1 MESWKDTVQQYDVK
15 YNLGIG
21 KMMGWKENDSE
32 QKDSSVPLHSVFKL
46 PITYLSEDSVRP
58 LSSLVSS
65 DLEMIASSPEDKG
78 MYDYLLQPQHD
89 FAKNIISDWNQSFT
103 TDTVFLNHSQ
113 QVLHKMPQYL
123 EDMRT
128 YTVDFSHTKGVE
140 KVTNFV
146 GQSPEKFGPGREPEL
161 TEELSVPYQFTQ
173 DKCEKIMEIWKDTK
187 EDPDFLEKYC
197 YIEWDMVKYL
207 NKSPYFLQSLSI
219 INMTAPIMS
228 FIIPIIFLIF
238 PFVILKIQKVP
249 ITFQMYF
256 QVLKD
261 IARHHFIGKTISSLQ
276 SLSWDK
282 IIYMM
287 ITIGLYF
294 LQIYQNI
301 NLCCRFYRNIHRI
314 NSHLTELRDYV
325 GYSIQSMKNFMKI
338 SDKFSSYGDF
348 SQNTHKHY
356 LVLQS
361 FYDELL
367 PIRPFEPG
375 FFKLTEIG
383 YLLKCF
389 YELHSHPQ
397 YEESIRYS
405 MGFEGYMNNLTGI
418 HDNMVHNHI
427 ATANIHSDDSATCV
441 RKQYYPPHVGKEHVK
456 NTFDLSNNAI
466 ITGPNASGKTTML
479 KATTINVIFTQ
490 QFGVGFYKSCDLTPY
505 THIHSYLN
513 IPDTSGRDSLFQAE
527 SRRCKEIIDIIHK
540 PYHESLGEKFSKHF
554 CIFDELYSGTNPT
567 EATKSAYA
575 FLLYLSKYKNVDFIL
590 TTHYVSLCKK
600 LEKKLEKKAAL
611 KKIANYKMDVV
622 ENPETGKVK
631 YTYVMKKGISK
642 IQGAVLIL
650 EEMCYPKEILDEMRK
665 NTQ

>member
-1 MESWKDTVQQYDVK
+1 MESWKETVQQYDDK
-15 YNLGIG
+15 YHLGIG
-21 KMMGWKENDSE
+21 KMMGWEDNTSKEKDASE
-32 QKDSSVPLHSVFKL
+32 PLHSVFKL
-46 PITYLSEDSVRP
+46 PIMYLPEEAVRP
-58 LSSLVSS
+58 LSTLVST
-65 DLEMIASSPEDKG
+65 DLEMVANQGTVVDKDTPEKRG

-89 FAKNIISDWNQSFT
+89 FAKTLISDWNQNFT
-103 TDTVFLNHSQ
+103 TDTEFLSHTQ
-113 QVLHKMPQYL
+113 DVLHKMPQYL
-123 EDMRT
+123 EGMKPT
-128 YTVDFSHTKGVE
+128 KVDSA
-140 KVTNFV
+140 
-146 GQSPEKFGPGREPEL
+146 QADEP
-161 TEELSVPYQFTQ
+161 YRFTQ

-238 PFVILKIQKVP
+238 PFIILKIQNVP
-249 ITFQMYF
+249 INFQMYV

-282 IIYMM
+282 IVYML
-287 ITIGLYF
+287 ITVGLYF

-314 NSHLTELRDYV
+314 NSHLTELRDYLE
-325 GYSIQSMKNFMKI
+325 YSIQSMENFMKI
-338 SDKFSSYGDF
+338 SGNLPSYKDF
-348 SQNTHKHY
+348 TRITRNHCLS
-356 LVLQS
+356 LQA
-361 FYDELL
+361 FYDELV

-389 YELHSHPQ
+389 YELHSHPG

-405 MGFEGYMNNLTGI
+405 MGFEGYVNNLLGI
-418 HDNMVHNHI
+418 HDNMAHRRI
-427 ATANIHSDDSATCV
+427 AMANIHSEPCSTCV
-441 RKQYYPPHVGKEHVK
+441 RKQYYPAHVDKEHVK

-490 QFGVGFYKSCDLTPY
+490 QFGVGFYESCDMAPY

-540 PYHESLGEKFSKHF
+540 PYPDTHENRLAKHF

-567 EATKSAYA
+567 EATQSAYA

-611 KKIANYKMDVV
+611 RKIANYKMDVTK
-622 ENPETGKVK
+622 NPETGKVK
-631 YTYVMKKGISK
+631 YTYLMKRGISK

-650 EEMCYPKEILDEMRK
+650 EEMCYPKEILDEMHK
-665 NTQ
+665 KST

>member
-1 MESWKDTVQQYDVK
+1 MESWKETVQQYDDK
-15 YNLGIG
+15 YHLGIG
-21 KMMGWKENDSE
+21 KMMGWEDKTSNEKDVSE
-32 QKDSSVPLHSVFKL
+32 PLHSVFKL
-46 PITYLSEDSVRP
+46 PIMYLPEDSVRP
-58 LSSLVSS
+58 LSTLVST
-65 DLEMIASSPEDKG
+65 DLEMVANQGTVVDKDTPEKRG

-89 FAKNIISDWNQSFT
+89 FAKTLISDWNHNFT
-103 TDTVFLNHSQ
+103 TDTEFLSHTQ
-113 QVLHKMPQYL
+113 DVLHNMPQYL
-123 EDMRT
+123 EGM
-128 YTVDFSHTKGVE
+128 K
-140 KVTNFV
+140 
-146 GQSPEKFGPGREPEL
+146 
-161 TEELSVPYQFTQ
+161 SVKDDSEQADESYRFTQ
-173 DKCEKIMEIWKDTK
+173 DRCEKVMEIWKDTK

-238 PFVILKIQKVP
+238 PFIILKIQNVP
-249 ITFQMYF
+249 INFQMYV

-282 IIYMM
+282 IIYML
-287 ITIGLYF
+287 ITVGLYF

-314 NSHLTELRDYV
+314 NSHLTELRDYL
-325 GYSIQSMKNFMKI
+325 GYSIQSMNNFLKI
-338 SDKFSSYGDF
+338 SGNLPSYKAFSDI
-348 SQNTHKHY
+348 THKHCFA
-356 LVLQS
+356 LEV
-361 FYDELL
+361 FYRELL

-389 YELHSHPQ
+389 YELHSNPH

-405 MGFEGYMNNLTGI
+405 MGFEGYVNNLMGI
-418 HDNMVHNHI
+418 HDNLVRGRVAM
-427 ATANIHSDDSATCV
+427 ANIRSQPCATCV
-441 RKQYYPPHVGKEHVK
+441 RKQYYPAHVDKEHVK

-490 QFGVGFYKSCDLTPY
+490 QFGVGFYESCDMNPY

-540 PYHESLGEKFSKHF
+540 PYPDTQENRLAKHF

-567 EATKSAYA
+567 EATQSAYA

-611 KKIANYKMDVV
+611 KKIANYKMDVTK
-622 ENPETGKVK
+622 NPETGKVK
-631 YTYVMKKGISK
+631 YTYLMKRGISK

-650 EEMCYPKEILDEMRK
+650 EEMCYPKEILDEMHK
-665 NTQ
+665 KST

>member
-1 MESWKDTVQQYDVK
+1 MESWKETVQKYDDK

-21 KMMGWKENDSE
+21 KMMGWGEKTSE
-32 QKDSSVPLHSVFKL
+32 QKDSSEPLHSVFKL
-46 PITYLSEDSVRP
+46 PITYLSEDSIRP
-58 LSSLVSS
+58 LSTLVSA
-65 DLEMIASSPEDKG
+65 DLEMVASSPESQG

-89 FAKNIISDWNQSFT
+89 FAKNLISDWNQSFT
-103 TDTVFLNHSQ
+103 TDTVFITNSQ
-113 QVLHKMPQYL
+113 QVLQKMPLYL

-128 YTVDFSHTKGVE
+128 YTGFGGEPADNSDNIVE
-140 KVTNFV
+140 EF
-146 GQSPEKFGPGREPEL
+146 
-161 TEELSVPYQFTQ
+161 SVPYQFTQ

-249 ITFQMYF
+249 ISFQMYF

-282 IIYMM
+282 IIYML
-287 ITIGLYF
+287 ITVGLYF

-338 SDKFSSYGDF
+338 SDKFPRYKDF
-348 SQNTHKHY
+348 AQNTHKHC

-389 YELHSHPQ
+389 YELHSHTL

-418 HDNMVHNHI
+418 HDNMVRNHI
-427 ATANIHSDDSATCV
+427 AVANIHSDESTTCV

-490 QFGVGFYKSCDLTPY
+490 QFGVGFYKSCDMTPY

-540 PYHESLGEKFSKHF
+540 PYPDTQMELASKHF

-611 KKIANYKMDVV
+611 KKIVNYKMDVS

-665 NTQ
+665 NTL

>member
-1 MESWKDTVQQYDVK
+1 MESWKETVQKYDDK

-21 KMMGWKENDSE
+21 KMMGWGEKTSE
-32 QKDSSVPLHSVFKL
+32 QKDSSEPLHSVFKL

-58 LSSLVSS
+58 LSTLVSA
-65 DLEMIASSPEDKG
+65 DLEMVASSPESQG

-89 FAKNIISDWNQSFT
+89 FAKNLISDWNQSFT
-103 TDTVFLNHSQ
+103 TDTEFLTNTQ
-113 QVLHKMPQYL
+113 QVLQKMPLYL

-128 YTVDFSHTKGVE
+128 YTGFGGEPADNSDNIVE
-140 KVTNFV
+140 EF
-146 GQSPEKFGPGREPEL
+146 
-161 TEELSVPYQFTQ
+161 SVPYQFTQ

-249 ITFQMYF
+249 ISFQMYF

-276 SLSWDK
+276 SISWDK
-282 IIYMM
+282 IIYIL
-287 ITIGLYF
+287 ITVGLYF

-325 GYSIQSMKNFMKI
+325 GYSIQSMNNFMKI
-338 SDKFSSYGDF
+338 SDKFPRYKDF
-348 SQNTHKHY
+348 AQNTHKHC

-389 YELHSHPQ
+389 YELHSHTL

-418 HDNMVHNHI
+418 HDNMVRNHI
-427 ATANIHSDDSATCV
+427 AVANIHSDESTTCV

-490 QFGVGFYKSCDLTPY
+490 QFGVGFYKSCDMTPY

-540 PYHESLGEKFSKHF
+540 PYPDTQMELASKHF

-611 KKIANYKMDVV
+611 KKIVNYKMDVS

-665 NTQ
+665 NTL